1 MSNYPGLL
9 AGTGLLPLHLADS
22 IARVA
27 AVFGD
32 PAGGQTEHGTGFL
45 VRRKDGCSYLAT
57 AAHVL
62 FKQGFDYPG
71 QVRIWLGERGGSCA
85 KAVTVMDTQPS
96 PFYVPEEFKTQPL
109 SATGSDYGLVRIVD
123 LGGTLSEFHHFIASS
138 AAPVQNVVRLY
149 GYPKN
154 SGVQQSGD
162 PYYTILEAVPEG
174 TECFSYA
181 HIPDQPSPS
190 SPATY
195 AGMSGGPLIGNST
208 TDKTDRVF
216 GIHTRGGTDIRAV
229 RMSDKVRA
237 AMKDWIG

>member
-9 AGTGLLPLHLADS
+9 AGTGLLPLYLAES

-32 PAGGQTEHGTGFL
+32 PAGGQTEYGTGFL
-45 VRRKDGCSYLAT
+45 VRRKDGSSYLAT

-62 FKQGFDYPG
+62 FKTDFDYPR
-71 QVRIWLGERGGSCA
+71 QVTIWLGQRGGSCA
-85 KAVTVMDTQPS
+85 KAVTVMDAQPS
-96 PFYVPEEFKTQPL
+96 PFFVPEEFKRQPL
-109 SATGSDYGLVRIVD
+109 SATGSDYGLVRID
-123 LGGTLSEFHHFIASS
+123 DPGGTLLAFHHFIASS

-154 SGVQQSGD
+154 NDEPQSGD

-174 TECFSYA
+174 SECFSYA
-181 HIPDQPSPS
+181 HVPDQPGPS
-190 SPATY
+190 APATY
-195 AGMSGGPLIGNST
+195 KGMSGGPLIGNST

-237 AMKDWIG
+237 AMKGWIG